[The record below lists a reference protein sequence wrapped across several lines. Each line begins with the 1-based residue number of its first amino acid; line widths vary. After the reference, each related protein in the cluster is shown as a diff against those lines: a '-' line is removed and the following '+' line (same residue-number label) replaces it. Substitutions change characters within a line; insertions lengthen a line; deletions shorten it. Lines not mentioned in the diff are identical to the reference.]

1 MSDDISVREE
11 RFIVP
16 DLHGDE
22 IRMGIR
28 MMSVGPAGEEWLNE
42 HAPGWRDH
50 VTTMDMNVALTV
62 SDSEVLREASPI
74 QLIKTCRAMLARA
87 LAEKIVD
94 RLEPITS
101 RYTVDRHERIR
112 MPYEA

>member
-1 MSDDISVREE
+1 MSDDIAMREE

-16 DLHGDE
+16 DFHGDE

-50 VTTMDMNVALTV
+50 VSLMDMNVALTV
-62 SDSEVLREASPI
+62 SDSEVMRSSAPI
-74 QLIKTCRAMLARA
+74 QLIKSCRSLLARE

-101 RYTVDRHERIR
+101 RYTTDRHERIR
-112 MPYEA
+112 VPYEA